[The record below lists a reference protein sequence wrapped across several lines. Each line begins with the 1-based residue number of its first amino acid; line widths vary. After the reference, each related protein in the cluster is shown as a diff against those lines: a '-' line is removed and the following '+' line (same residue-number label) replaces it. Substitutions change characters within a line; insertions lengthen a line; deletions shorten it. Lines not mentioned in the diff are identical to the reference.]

1 MTTKYCPSYS
11 KVYIFPDIVCKVTGH
26 TNEVCL
32 YTRISKKGKC
42 TNVLMV
48 SKPYYVVNIV
58 YSSEIIKTII
68 TKTAVCENN
77 DQRTAE
83 FAF

>member
-1 MTTKYCPSYS
+1 
-11 KVYIFPDIVCKVTGH
+11 
-26 TNEVCL
+26 
-32 YTRISKKGKC
+32 
-42 TNVLMV
+42 MV

-68 TKTAVCENN
+68 TKTAVCQNN